1 MPAAIG
7 ISATW
12 VTTAPTGCVINEA
25 TKEQSKD
32 IKTIKNASGVTIQA
46 AVIAMTTTKISVKGK
61 GIPSLSSV
69 AAVASFTSGTAYATS
84 VSVDESNDDFPS
96 FTLESTIYS

>member
-12 VTTAPTGCVINEA
+12 VTAAPTGCVINEA
-25 TKEQSKD
+25 TKEQSRD
-32 IKTIKNASGVTIQA
+32 VKTIRNASGVTVQA
-46 AVIAMTTTKISVKGK
+46 GLITMTTTKISVKGK
-61 GIPSLSSV
+61 GIPALSNV
-69 AAVASFTSGTAYATS
+69 AAVSSFTSGTAYATS
-84 VSVDESNDDFPS
+84 VSVDETNDDYPS